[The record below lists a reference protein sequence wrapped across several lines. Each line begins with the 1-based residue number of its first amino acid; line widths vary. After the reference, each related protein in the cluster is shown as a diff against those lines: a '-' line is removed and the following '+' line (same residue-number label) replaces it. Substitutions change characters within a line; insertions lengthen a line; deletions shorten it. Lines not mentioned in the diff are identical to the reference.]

1 MMTTEEMETR
11 ELPKSKKRRS
21 KKRVW
26 LIVLI
31 TVLSL
36 LILSGGALAAVGL
49 SVSNGDTVFPN
60 VRIAGIS
67 VGGMTQEEAAAHL
80 AAPMGEDSAWRSVM
94 VSFPNGS
101 AIEIFAEDVGL
112 TITGEQAAELA
123 FRYGRNSNIFSN
135 SLAFLRCNFF
145 TVDLDPFTFFTAD
158 ELMLQRVVH
167 NIAEELDLLSESNY
181 EVTDTELILTQGL
194 PMVRFDEN
202 HLMELISEAF
212 LKSALEV
219 DYYRAPTTDAE
230 PIDLEWIYDGIFAE
244 PESAYF
250 NIETDEIA
258 EHVMGVSFDIALAAQ
273 MLAGAMPGEQVFVPL
288 ILIEPELTADYLRE
302 VLFRDVLAYSTTNL
316 TNDENRNTNIHV
328 AASHINEM
336 VLNPGDQF
344 DFNTVVG
351 QRTVERG
358 FRPGGAFSGTQI
370 IQSIGGGICQVSSTI
385 YHALLHTEMQI
396 DARINHTL
404 VVTYLPLGMDA
415 AVAWGGPNF
424 TFTNNQD
431 FPIRIVAYRDG
442 LEFHVRIYGTNTS
455 PYARIVP
462 EGVYLNSVGYET
474 TFRDDPT
481 MQSGQTR
488 VYTAGRIGHVVEVF
502 QRFYDENDNLV
513 RRELVARSSYRP
525 VAQVVLRGTAA
536 APAAPPPADTPPADP
551 PPADGG
557 E

>member
-11 ELPKSKKRRS
+11 ELPKKKKGRS
-21 KKRVW
+21 KKRVI

-31 TVLSL
+31 VVLSL
-36 LILSGGALAAVGL
+36 LILSGGALAAVGF
-49 SVSNGDTVFPN
+49 SVSNGDAIFPSLR
-60 VRIAGIS
+60 VSGIS
-67 VGGMTQEEAAAHL
+67 VGGMTQAEAAERL
-80 AAPMGEDSAWRSVM
+80 ALPMLEDASERSVM
-94 VSFPNGS
+94 VYFPNGS
-101 AIEIFAEDVGL
+101 EIEIFAEEVGL

-123 FRYGRNSNIFSN
+123 FRYGRSGNVFTN
-135 SLAFLRCNFF
+135 SLAFLRCNFL
-145 TVDLDPFTFFTAD
+145 TVDLDPFAYFIAD
-158 ELMLQRVVH
+158 ELMVRRVVH
-167 NIAEELDLLSESNY
+167 NVAEELHLLAQNNY
-181 EVTDTELILTQGL
+181 EITDTELILTQGL
-194 PMVRFDEN
+194 PAVRFDEDR
-202 HLMELISEAF
+202 LVELITEAF
-212 LKSALEV
+212 LEGAHGSV
-219 DYYRAPTTDAE
+219 DYYRAPLADAE
-230 PIDLEWIYDGIFAE
+230 PIDLEWIYEGIFAE
-244 PESAYF
+244 PESAYYD
-250 NIETDEIA
+250 IETDEVV
-258 EHVMGVSFDIALAAQ
+258 EHVMGVSFDIDLAEQ
-273 MLAGAMPGEQVFVPL
+273 MLARAEPGEEVFVPL

-328 AASHINEM
+328 AATHINEM

-370 IQSIGGGICQVSSTI
+370 IQTIGGGICQVSSTI

-431 FPIRIVAYRDG
+431 FPIRIVAYREG
-442 LEFHVRIYGTNTS
+442 LQFHVRIYGTDTS

-474 TFRDDPT
+474 TYRDDPT
-481 MQSGQTR
+481 MQTGQTR

-525 VAQVVLRGTAA
+525 VAQVILRGTAA
-536 APAAPPPADTPPADP
+536 APAPPSDTPSDP
-551 PPADGG
+551 PPPPGDYG

>member
-1 MMTTEEMETR
+1 MMTTEEMETT
-11 ELPKSKKRRS
+11 ELPKTKKGRS

-36 LILSGGALAAVGL
+36 LILSGGALAAVGF

-60 VRIAGIS
+60 IRIAGIS
-67 VGGMTQEEAAAHL
+67 VGGMTQGEAAARL
-80 AAPMGEDSAWRSVM
+80 TLPMVEDSAERSVM
-94 VSFPNGS
+94 VYFPNGS

-123 FRYGRNSNIFSN
+123 FRYGRGSNIFSN

-145 TVDLDPFTFFTAD
+145 TVDLDPFAFFTAD

-167 NIAEELDLLSESNY
+167 GIAEELDLLSESNY
-181 EVTDTELILTQGL
+181 EVTETELILTQGL
-194 PMVRFDEN
+194 PIVRFDEDR
-202 HLMELISEAF
+202 LAELISEAF
-212 LKSALEV
+212 LEGSLAV
-219 DYYRAPTTDAE
+219 DYYRAPTTEAE
-230 PIDLEWIYDGIFAE
+230 PIDLEWIYEELFAE
-244 PESAYF
+244 PQSAYF
-250 NIETDEIA
+250 DIEADEVV
-258 EHVMGVSFDIALAAQ
+258 EHVMGISFDIGIAAA
-273 MLAGAMPGEQVFVPL
+273 MLAGADPGEQVFVPL
-288 ILIEPELTADYLRE
+288 ILTEPELTAEYLRE

-358 FRPGGAFSGTQI
+358 FRPGGAFSGTQV
-370 IQSIGGGICQVSSTI
+370 IQTIGGGICQVSSTI

-442 LEFHVRIYGTNTS
+442 LRFHVRIYGTDTS

-474 TFRDDPT
+474 TYRDDPT
-481 MQSGQTR
+481 MQTGQTR
-488 VYTAGRIGHVVEVF
+488 VYTSGRIGHVVEVF

-525 VAQVVLRGTAA
+525 VAQVILRGTAA
-536 APAAPPPADTPPADP
+536 VPTPPPADTPPADP
-551 PPADGG
+551 PPADDG